1 MTKKLNS
8 LKLSKKL
15 DSFLN
20 KIISPEFIEIAHK
33 WACYNGSPIYLHD
46 VSIENKGV
54 FEYKYLTNKIDV
66 GFDENGMFNVHIS
79 EEKNEET
86 IDIYD
91 VSIIRNSSRC
101 CDYDAMLLISKRI
114 KSVNNKKIEL
124 KIFIINDDDNNNDNF
139 PKFTKIK
146 NDFESGNYY
155 GTNLLYNFLGEY
167 KLMSPLNYD
176 RILCYTAIYY
186 DLEKL
191 ENMK

>member
-8 LKLSKKL
+8 LKLSEKF

-33 WACYNGSPIYLHD
+33 WACHNGSPIHLYN
-46 VSIENKGV
+46 VSFENKGI
-54 FEYKYLTNKIDV
+54 FEHKYLTNKVDI
-66 GFDENGMFNVHIS
+66 GFDENGNFNFHIS

-101 CDYDAMLLISKRI
+101 CDYDAMLLVSKRT
-114 KSVNNKKIEL
+114 KSVNNKKREL
-124 KIFIINDDDNNNDNF
+124 KIFIINNDDNNDNF

-146 NDFESGNYY
+146 KDFESGNYH
-155 GTNLLYNFLGEY
+155 GTNLLYNFFGEY
-167 KLMSPLNYD
+167 KLMSPQNYD
-176 RILCYTAIYY
+176 RILCYTAIYS
-186 DLEKL
+186 DLQEL

>member
-1 MTKKLNS
+1 MTKKLDS

-33 WACYNGSPIYLHD
+33 WACYNGSPIHLYN

-54 FEYKYLTNKIDV
+54 FEHKYLTNKVDI
-66 GFDENGMFNVHIS
+66 GFDENGNFNFHIS

-86 IDIYD
+86 IDVYD

-101 CDYDAMLLISKRI
+101 CDYDAMLLVSKRTE
-114 KSVNNKKIEL
+114 SVNNKKREL
-124 KIFIINDDDNNNDNF
+124 KIFIINNDDNNDNF

-155 GTNLLYNFLGEY
+155 GTNLLYNFFGEY

-176 RILCYTAIYY
+176 RILCYTAIYS
-186 DLEKL
+186 DLQQL
-191 ENMK
+191 EDME

>member
-1 MTKKLNS
+1 MTKKLDS

-33 WACYNGSPIYLHD
+33 WACYNGSPIHLYN

-54 FEYKYLTNKIDV
+54 FEHKYLTNKVDI
-66 GFDENGMFNVHIS
+66 GFDENGNFNFHIS

-101 CDYDAMLLISKRI
+101 CDYDAMLLVSKRTE
-114 KSVNNKKIEL
+114 SVNNKKREL
-124 KIFIINDDDNNNDNF
+124 KIFIINNDDNNDNF

-146 NDFESGNYY
+146 KDFESGNYH
-155 GTNLLYNFLGEY
+155 GTNLLYNFFGEY
-167 KLMSPLNYD
+167 KLMSPQNYD
-176 RILCYTAIYY
+176 RILCYTAIYS
-186 DLEKL
+186 DLQEL

>member
-1 MTKKLNS
+1 MTKKLDS

-33 WACYNGSPIYLHD
+33 WACYNGSPIYLYN

-54 FEYKYLTNKIDV
+54 FEHKYLTNKVDI
-66 GFDENGMFNVHIS
+66 GFDENGNFNFHIN

-101 CDYDAMLLISKRI
+101 CDYDAMLLVSKRTE
-114 KSVNNKKIEL
+114 SVNNKKREL
-124 KIFIINDDDNNNDNF
+124 KIFIINNDDNNDNF

-146 NDFESGNYY
+146 KDFESGNYH
-155 GTNLLYNFLGEY
+155 GTNLLYNFFGEY
-167 KLMSPLNYD
+167 KLMSPQNYD
-176 RILCYTAIYY
+176 RILCYTAIYS
-186 DLEKL
+186 DLQEL
-191 ENMK
+191 ENIK

>member
-1 MTKKLNS
+1 MTKKLDS

-33 WACYNGSPIYLHD
+33 WACYNGSPIHLYN

-54 FEYKYLTNKIDV
+54 FEHKYLTNKVDI
-66 GFDENGMFNVHIS
+66 GFDENGNFNFHIS

-86 IDIYD
+86 IDVYD

-101 CDYDAMLLISKRI
+101 CDYDAMLLVSKRTE
-114 KSVNNKKIEL
+114 SVNNKKREL
-124 KIFIINDDDNNNDNF
+124 KIFIINNDDNNDNF

-155 GTNLLYNFLGEY
+155 GTNLLYNFFGEY
-167 KLMSPLNYD
+167 KLMSPQNYD
-176 RILCYTAIYY
+176 RILCYTAIYS
-186 DLEKL
+186 DLQEL

>member
-1 MTKKLNS
+1 MTKKLDS

-33 WACYNGSPIYLHD
+33 WACYNGSPIHLYN

-54 FEYKYLTNKIDV
+54 FEHKYLTNKVDI
-66 GFDENGMFNVHIS
+66 GFDENGNFNFHIS

-101 CDYDAMLLISKRI
+101 CDYDAMLLVSKRTE
-114 KSVNNKKIEL
+114 SVNNKKREL
-124 KIFIINDDDNNNDNF
+124 KIFIINDDDNNDNF

-146 NDFESGNYY
+146 KDFESGNHH
-155 GTNLLYNFLGEY
+155 GTNLLYNFFGEY
-167 KLMSPLNYD
+167 KLMSPQNYD
-176 RILCYTAIYY
+176 RILCYTAIYS
-186 DLEKL
+186 DLQEL

>member
-1 MTKKLNS
+1 MTKKLDS

-33 WACYNGSPIYLHD
+33 WACYNGSPIHLYN

-54 FEYKYLTNKIDV
+54 FEHKYLTNKVDI
-66 GFDENGMFNVHIS
+66 GFDENGNFNFHIS

-86 IDIYD
+86 IDVYD

-101 CDYDAMLLISKRI
+101 CDYDAMLLVSKRTE
-114 KSVNNKKIEL
+114 SVNNKKREL
-124 KIFIINDDDNNNDNF
+124 KIFIINNDDNNDNF

-176 RILCYTAIYY
+176 RILCYTAIYS
-186 DLEKL
+186 DLQQL
-191 ENMK
+191 EDME

>member
-1 MTKKLNS
+1 MTKKLDS
-8 LKLSKKL
+8 LKLSKKF

-33 WACYNGSPIYLHD
+33 WACYNGSPIYLYN

-54 FEYKYLTNKIDV
+54 FEHKYLTNKVDI
-66 GFDENGMFNVHIS
+66 GFDENGNFNFHIS

-101 CDYDAMLLISKRI
+101 CDYDAMLLVSKRTE
-114 KSVNNKKIEL
+114 SVNNKKREL
-124 KIFIINDDDNNNDNF
+124 KIFIINNDDNNDNF

-146 NDFESGNYY
+146 KDFESGNYY
-155 GTNLLYNFLGEY
+155 GTNLLYNFFGEY
-167 KLMSPLNYD
+167 KLMSPQNYD
-176 RILCYTAIYY
+176 RILCYTAIYS
-186 DLEKL
+186 DLQEL
-191 ENMK
+191 ENIK

>member
-1 MTKKLNS
+1 MTKKLDS
-8 LKLSKKL
+8 LKLSKKF

-20 KIISPEFIEIAHK
+20 KIISREFIEIAHK
-33 WACYNGSPIYLHD
+33 WACYNGSPIYLHN

-54 FEYKYLTNKIDV
+54 FEHKYLTNKIDV

-79 EEKNEET
+79 EEKNEID

-101 CDYDAMLLISKRI
+101 CDYDAMLLVSKRTE
-114 KSVNNKKIEL
+114 SVNNKKREL
-124 KIFIINDDDNNNDNF
+124 KIFIINNDDNNDNF

-155 GTNLLYNFLGEY
+155 GTNLLYNFFGEY
-167 KLMSPLNYD
+167 KLMSPQNYD
-176 RILCYTAIYY
+176 RILCYTAIYS
-186 DLEKL
+186 DLQEL

>member
-1 MTKKLNS
+1 MTKKLDS
-8 LKLSKKL
+8 LKLSKKF

-33 WACYNGSPIYLHD
+33 WACYNGSPIYLYN

-54 FEYKYLTNKIDV
+54 FEHKYLTNKVDI
-66 GFDENGMFNVHIS
+66 GFDENGNFNFHIS

-101 CDYDAMLLISKRI
+101 CDYDAMLLVSKRTE
-114 KSVNNKKIEL
+114 SVNNKKREL
-124 KIFIINDDDNNNDNF
+124 KIFIINNDDNNDNF

-155 GTNLLYNFLGEY
+155 GTNLLYNFFGEY
-167 KLMSPLNYD
+167 KLMSPQNYD
-176 RILCYTAIYY
+176 RILCYTAIYS
-186 DLEKL
+186 DLQEL
-191 ENMK
+191 ENIK

>member
-1 MTKKLNS
+1 MTKKLDS

-33 WACYNGSPIYLHD
+33 WACYNGSPIHLYN

-54 FEYKYLTNKIDV
+54 FEHKYLTNKVDI
-66 GFDENGMFNVHIS
+66 GFDENGNFNFHIS

-86 IDIYD
+86 IDVYD

-101 CDYDAMLLISKRI
+101 CDYDAMLLVSKRTE
-114 KSVNNKKIEL
+114 SVNNKKREL
-124 KIFIINDDDNNNDNF
+124 KIFIINNDDNNDNF

-155 GTNLLYNFLGEY
+155 GTNLLYNFFGEY
-167 KLMSPLNYD
+167 KLMSPQNYD
-176 RILCYTAIYY
+176 RILCYTAIYS
-186 DLEKL
+186 DLQEL
-191 ENMK
+191 ENIK

>member
-1 MTKKLNS
+1 MTKKLDS

-33 WACYNGSPIYLHD
+33 WACYNGSPIHLYN

-54 FEYKYLTNKIDV
+54 FEHKYLTNKVDI
-66 GFDENGMFNVHIS
+66 GFDENGNFNFHIS

-101 CDYDAMLLISKRI
+101 CDYDAMLLVSKRTE
-114 KSVNNKKIEL
+114 SVNNKKREL
-124 KIFIINDDDNNNDNF
+124 KIFIINNDDNNDNF

-155 GTNLLYNFLGEY
+155 GTNLLYNFFGEY
-167 KLMSPLNYD
+167 KLMSPQNYD
-176 RILCYTAIYY
+176 RILCYTAIYS
-186 DLEKL
+186 DLQEL
-191 ENMK
+191 ENIK

>member
-8 LKLSKKL
+8 LKLSEKF

-33 WACYNGSPIYLHD
+33 WACYNGSPIHLYN
-46 VSIENKGV
+46 VSIENKGI
-54 FEYKYLTNKIDV
+54 FEHKYLTNKVDI
-66 GFDENGMFNVHIS
+66 GFDENGNFNFHIS

-101 CDYDAMLLISKRI
+101 CDYDAMLLVSKRT
-114 KSVNNKKIEL
+114 KSVNNKKREL
-124 KIFIINDDDNNNDNF
+124 KIFIINNDDNNDNF

-146 NDFESGNYY
+146 KDFESGNYH
-155 GTNLLYNFLGEY
+155 GTNLLYNFFGEY
-167 KLMSPLNYD
+167 KLMSPQNYD
-176 RILCYTAIYY
+176 RILCYTAIYS
-186 DLEKL
+186 DLQEL

>member
-1 MTKKLNS
+1 MTKKLDS

-33 WACYNGSPIYLHD
+33 WACYNGSPIHLYN

-54 FEYKYLTNKIDV
+54 FEHKYLTNKVDI
-66 GFDENGMFNVHIS
+66 GFDENGNFNFHIS

-101 CDYDAMLLISKRI
+101 CDYDAMLLVSKRTE
-114 KSVNNKKIEL
+114 SVNNKKREL
-124 KIFIINDDDNNNDNF
+124 KIFIINNDDNNDNF

-146 NDFESGNYY
+146 KDFESGNYH
-155 GTNLLYNFLGEY
+155 GTNLLYNFFGEY
-167 KLMSPLNYD
+167 KLMSPQNYD
-176 RILCYTAIYY
+176 RILCYTAIYS
-186 DLEKL
+186 DLQEL
-191 ENMK
+191 ENIK